1 MRFFGILPVRR
12 KEMRTK
18 LIRIPRED
26 RESLAEDVDE
36 ERKDFL
42 SRESKP
48 FDPGYK
54 LEDDEVFKIENFTL
68 PDHLVWAAQNAENC
82 GDLQRAEIKPQTVK
96 AVAGISLEGA
106 NTAES
111 SEVRVATFKSLTRS
125 QILDASRKV
134 FQWTLDTFERR
145 SDPSLIIPEG
155 LDAVYSEGSLYFK
168 TFRKTNG
175 FLDLTGEFQE
185 LTNEAVQG
193 VLDGV
198 GWLSYQDEDVPLEKV
213 LNQTNR
219 RLFSLIN
226 ATEDFAELGLDLV
239 KNKALDL
246 GFPFR
251 TTSGEDGDEVML
263 LPSSSI
269 EMKAHLEFL
278 LQRFY
283 PGIFDGRLR
292 RSNSSEVVGD

>member
-1 MRFFGILPVRR
+1 M
-12 KEMRTK
+12 KTK
-18 LIRIPRED
+18 LIRLPRKD
-26 RESLAEDVDE
+26 RESLAEEVNE

-42 SRESKP
+42 SREPKP
-48 FDPGYK
+48 FNPGYK
-54 LEDDEVFKIENFTL
+54 LGDDEVFKLENFTL
-68 PDHLVWAAQNAENC
+68 PDHLVWAAQNAESC
-82 GDLQRAEIKPQTVK
+82 GDLKRTEIKPQTVK
-96 AVAGISLEGA
+96 AVAGISVQGA

-111 SEVRVATFKSLTRS
+111 SEVGVAAFKSLNRS

-134 FQWTLDTFERR
+134 FQWTPDTFERR

-193 VLDGV
+193 VLDSV
-198 GWLSYQDEDVPLEKV
+198 GWLSYQDKDVPLEKA

-226 ATEDFAELGLDLV
+226 ATEDFADLGLELV
-239 KNKALDL
+239 KTKASELN
-246 GFPFR
+246 FPLR
-251 TTSGEDGDEVML
+251 TIDGEDGAEVML
-263 LPSSSI
+263 LPSSSG

-283 PGIFDGRLR
+283 PGIFDGKLR
-292 RSNSSEVVGD
+292 RSNSSEVVGG